1 MFLPLTYGPLVSF
14 HLNVT
19 VRRFANL
26 VVPLT
31 LQSECDS
38 YIPTLLG
45 AELEACSVCSRVTQ
59 TQVLYFRYECV
70 FFFQRAAQERPIMIL
85 EKK

>member
-38 YIPTLLG
+38 YMPTLLG
-45 AELEACSVCSRVTQ
+45 AELEACSVCSGITQ
-59 TQVLYFRYECV
+59 TQVLYFRYERV
-70 FFFQRAAQERPIMIL
+70 FFQRAAQERPIMIL